1 MYLIN
6 LFTDNA
12 HKDDDDLLPRDS
24 AQSNPPRSHRK
35 DDDSDKRDKKLWN
48 NLTQLSSRI
57 RTSESLNTYYYDYY
71 TINQAELDWYTS
83 RITARAVLSI
93 VALS

>member
-6 LFTDNA
+6 RFTDSA

-35 DDDSDKRDKKLWN
+35 DDD
-48 NLTQLSSRI
+48 
-57 RTSESLNTYYYDYY
+57 
-71 TINQAELDWYTS
+71 
-83 RITARAVLSI
+83 
-93 VALS
+93 